1 MTAVV
6 EPVASPGRV
15 STTATPLD
23 LYDRVLHNAALSRP
37 AELLAPRD
45 PVAPGAVLGRS
56 ANLLLVDPAGG
67 RPPQRVPVARWCGGL
82 RTGDEALLTHCHAAT
97 LDVGCGPGRLAA
109 ALARRAVP
117 VLGIDI
123 SAEAIRQARH
133 RGAPARLACV
143 LTSDLD
149 QRWQHVLLADGN
161 IGIGGRP
168 YRLLAR
174 CAALL
179 RPGGDLLVE
188 VGPPGTASWAGLVE
202 LAVGGKRSTPFPW
215 AVVGIDDIPV
225 IAGRAGMRIRETWT
239 EARRWF
245 ARISR

>member
-15 STTATPLD
+15 STTATPLA
-23 LYDRVLHNAALSRP
+23 LYDRVLHSAALSRP
-37 AELLAPRD
+37 AEFLAPRG
-45 PVAPGAVLGRS
+45 PVAPGAVLGGS

-67 RPPQRVPVARWCGGL
+67 RPPQHVPVARWCGGL
-82 RTGDEALLTHCHAAT
+82 RMGDDALLAHCHAAT

-109 ALARRAVP
+109 ALARQAVP

-123 SAEAIRQARH
+123 SAEAIRQARR

-143 LTSDLD
+143 LTGDLD
-149 QRWQHVLLADGN
+149 ARWQHVLLADGN
-161 IGIGGRP
+161 IGIGGTP
-168 YRLLAR
+168 SRLLTR
-174 CAALL
+174 CAGLL

-202 LAVGGKRSTPFPW
+202 LAVDGERSTPFPW
-215 AVVGIDDIPV
+215 AVVAIDDIAAM
-225 IAGRAGMRIRETWT
+225 AGRAGMRVRETWT

-245 ARISR
+245 ARITR